1 MINSVAGI
9 TMVNFLDNFFTIGVV
24 AAILS
29 WCVMY
34 VTGTGKFGY
43 VGLPKHAYLRLCGR
57 EAANN
62 CLGLI

>member
-9 TMVNFLDNFFTIGVV
+9 IMVNFLDNFFTIGVV

-34 VTGTGKFGY
+34 VTGTGKYRVF
-43 VGLPKHAYLRLCGR
+43 HFAI
-57 EAANN
+57 NN
-62 CLGLI
+62 

>member
-9 TMVNFLDNFFTIGVV
+9 VMVNFLDNFFTIGVV

-34 VTGTGKFGY
+34 VTGTGKYPVF
-43 VGLPKHAYLRLCGR
+43 HFAI
-57 EAANN
+57 NN
-62 CLGLI
+62 